1 THFTHLVPPR
11 ILMLIFAGVLLVV
24 GTLMLTR
31 RNALTCSQPCLPPRC
46 FTIAFSIGLLTGL
59 LGVGGGFLLV
69 PALMRFA
76 GLQARAA
83 AGTSLALISLN
94 SFVGLAGQLRFV
106 SLDWAAAASMLVF
119 AVVGLVAGLALAP
132 RMQGDHLK
140 RALAVLLVAIGLG
153 IGIANLAAMA

>member
-1 THFTHLVPPR
+1 
-11 ILMLIFAGVLLVV
+11 
-24 GTLMLTR
+24 
-31 RNALTCSQPCLPPRC
+31 
-46 FTIAFSIGLLTGL
+46 
-59 LGVGGGFLLV
+59 
-69 PALMRFA
+69 
-76 GLQARAA
+76 
-83 AGTSLALISLN
+83 
-94 SFVGLAGQLRFV
+94 LRFV